1 MKVVKRGCSY
11 LALPEGLSRRIKGIV
26 NDSEGSYGSVAEFV
40 RDAVREKIERLE
52 GMRTSN
58 NKA

>member
-1 MKVVKRGCSY
+1 
-11 LALPEGLSRRIKGIV
+11 LSRRIKGIV